1 MVLQLEEI
9 APNVLEMFKY
19 HIEMIQNEGNVQRL
33 KKFKIHNSFKEFDKN
48 DHGSLKLVKEDGT
61 KIIAI
66 KIRSEFPKISRLNKE
81 MIHYWKAYVEE
92 SMTKT
97 EYFDKMRLKFTGEQD
112 ELIIN
117 EHMEEIHKIVVGIFM
132 DHLNFRALFNSNYAE
147 EIKSLKELLEW
158 LDKGSTKNSTYN
170 EERGLYDL
178 FRESQYKRN
187 DKQAKEY
194 LINKYEMIDSYMSN
208 YGDIADTGY
217 LRSEIVMVLYILSIA
232 AHHKWYSEKIIRSI
246 IGRLF
251 NSDVEREQIFSKE
264 NFMKAMEIFN
274 PRVRPRNRPYQREEE
289 YKRICDQEINNTPI
303 NKNNTWKQSNYYYDE
318 KIFNRGSRFEGAD
331 PKDYAITE
339 ESDEELQP
347 PRKKAI
353 YGDNNHSQ
361 LNSNI
366 SILKKELNIYVST
379 MSPVSIFNSEDK
391 RFHATGN
398 TRRIIKWGNGEKL
411 TMTEEGKAEIEIGD
425 EKILID
431 ALASKQIK
439 ENIVSVNSL
448 VEKGYTYF
456 VDGEDTYISK
466 E

>member
-1 MVLQLEEI
+1 M
-9 APNVLEMFKY
+9 K
-19 HIEMIQNEGNVQRL
+19 
-33 KKFKIHNSFKEFDKN
+33 
-48 DHGSLKLVKEDGT
+48 
-61 KIIAI
+61 
-66 KIRSEFPKISRLNKE
+66 
-81 MIHYWKAYVEE
+81 
-92 SMTKT
+92 
-97 EYFDKMRLKFTGEQD
+97 
-112 ELIIN
+112 
-117 EHMEEIHKIVVGIFM
+117 
-132 DHLNFRALFNSNYAE
+132 
-147 EIKSLKELLEW
+147 
-158 LDKGSTKNSTYN
+158 
-170 EERGLYDL
+170 RGLYDL

-187 DKQAKEY
+187 ARQAKEY
-194 LINKYEMIDSYMSN
+194 LKNSYEMIDSYMSN

-366 SILKKELNIYVST
+366 SILKKN
-379 MSPVSIFNSEDK
+379 
-391 RFHATGN
+391 
-398 TRRIIKWGNGEKL
+398 
-411 TMTEEGKAEIEIGD
+411 
-425 EKILID
+425 
-431 ALASKQIK
+431 
-439 ENIVSVNSL
+439 
-448 VEKGYTYF
+448 
-456 VDGEDTYISK
+456 
-466 E
+466 